1 MFSGMDIVPVDDGT
15 EIECDGEKLIV
26 SDTKAVAKGRIF
38 YVTHAHFAAL
48 KGNSS
53 IVEKEATK

>member
-1 MFSGMDIVPVDDGT
+1 MFYGMDIVAVDDGA

-26 SDTKAVAKGRIF
+26 SALRAVAKGRTF

-48 KGNSS
+48 KANAS
-53 IVEKEATK
+53 ISPKEDE

>member
-1 MFSGMDIVPVDDGT
+1 MFAGMDIVPVDDGT

-26 SDTKAVAKGRIF
+26 SASKAVAKGRIF

-48 KGNSS
+48 KANAN
-53 IVEKEATK
+53 ITPKEGE